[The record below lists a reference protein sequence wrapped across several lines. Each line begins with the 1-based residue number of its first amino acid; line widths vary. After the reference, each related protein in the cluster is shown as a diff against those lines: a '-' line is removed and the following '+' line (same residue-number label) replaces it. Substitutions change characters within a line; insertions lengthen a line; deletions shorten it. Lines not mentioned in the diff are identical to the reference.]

1 MSENKKRISQHKNAL
16 CFLVLQCIAILQQ
29 RFGAPIGILGSKIRV
44 LSHVKRIF
52 TMLVP
57 RWWAQG
63 QGWWE
68 PWAQGSGWWEPWPR
82 AQGGGSHGPRV
93 VGALGSGWL
102 EPRAQGGW
110 SLGPEGFLEESDP
123 PFKSEGTSLIS
134 KYGTLHICKY
144 GHGHIFKN
152 RRQKKLNGGCGL
164 NKTHHF
170 VRKHRVNI
178 SKRTFFGKIRSAISL
193 L

>member
-1 MSENKKRISQHKNAL
+1 MLSRSAMHCDSAAAVWAPHWHSWWQKN
-16 CFLVLQCIAILQQ
+16 
-29 RFGAPIGILGSKIRV
+29 RV
-44 LSHVKRIF
+44 LLHVKHIF
-52 TMLVP
+52 TMLAP

-152 RRQKKLNGGCGL
+152 RRHQQLNGGC
-164 NKTHHF
+164 
-170 VRKHRVNI
+170 V
-178 SKRTFFGKIRSAISL
+178 FFHKEETPGKY
-193 L
+193 